1 MLIYQMKHQSDKMRA
16 SITYYAPEKSQEEK
30 KETDKELS
38 DNDNSDN

>member
-1 MLIYQMKHQSDKMRA
+1 MAHQNSTLQAAVTRYVFYKEEE
-16 SITYYAPEKSQEEK
+16 EKK

>member
-1 MLIYQMKHQSDKMRA
+1 MTHQTTKMQAALTRFGKH
-16 SITYYAPEKSQEEK
+16 EEEEK